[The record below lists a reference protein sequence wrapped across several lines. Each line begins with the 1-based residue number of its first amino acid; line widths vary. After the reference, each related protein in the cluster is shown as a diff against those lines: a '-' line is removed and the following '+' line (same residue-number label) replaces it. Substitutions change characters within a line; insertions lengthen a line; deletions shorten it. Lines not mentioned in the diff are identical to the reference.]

1 MLLGT
6 AVLITQVSQPLLIVQ
21 NNSDV
26 EQSDDQDAQRD
37 ATDAHWAAGT
47 DLALNTISQVD
58 LHQELYQIREI
69 ILDEVADP
77 HIIHPAQKLTESDH
91 FRTLFRNVISTNA
104 P

>member
-6 AVLITQVSQPLLIVQ
+6 AVLVSQVSQPLVVVQ
-21 NNSDV
+21 NSIDI
-26 EQSDDQDAQRD
+26 EQSDDKEAEEGADNV
-37 ATDAHWAAGT
+37 HWAAKT

-77 HIIHPAQKLTESDH
+77 HIIHPAQQLTDSDH